1 MIRITGGYL
10 KGRIIDSP
18 GSSVPVRPT
27 TSFFREWIFNVI
39 SGTYDISDLKV
50 LDLFAGTGGVSFEFI
65 SRGACC
71 AQMIENNPL
80 MFKVLKKNIEK
91 LSLDNASAIKA
102 DAFRYLSSILKKKQP
117 LPFNVIFFD
126 PPYINT
132 DIIDSSLE
140 LISENPDLM
149 NRDILIIVES
159 SKEYRLK
166 ISDDFVIFRDR
177 ISGDTKM
184 SLIRRKK

>member
-1 MIRITGGYL
+1 M
-10 KGRIIDSP
+10 
-18 GSSVPVRPT
+18 
-27 TSFFREWIFNVI
+27 
-39 SGTYDISDLKV
+39 
-50 LDLFAGTGGVSFEFI
+50 LF
-65 SRGACC
+65 
-71 AQMIENNPL
+71 
-80 MFKVLKKNIEK
+80 
-91 LSLDNASAIKA
+91 
-102 DAFRYLSSILKKKQP
+102 
-117 LPFNVIFFD
+117 FFD